1 MIVGYGFRYGPTTR
15 IESVHHVIGGSQNV
29 AIPPNVAHALWDH
42 YGRDERNEVIL
53 FHNHPQSLRSRLLAL
68 PLPSR
73 ADRLVLEARALQ
85 PPQILRPLLGKGRVM
100 FFLEPE
106 GRKTVALEKSLA
118 PAGAWF
124 CQTETTAFSRGYVL
138 TPLRG
143 SFRLIRNSSSSGGVP
158 FHR

>member
-29 AIPPNVAHALWDH
+29 AIAPNVAHALWDH

-85 PPQILRPLLGKGRVM
+85 PPQILRQLLGKGRVM

-106 GRKTVALEKSLA
+106 GLVKEFTLPSVLALLA
-118 PAGAWF
+118 RM
-124 CQTETTAFSRGYVL
+124 ESDDR
-138 TPLRG
+138 
-143 SFRLIRNSSSSGGVP
+143 
-158 FHR
+158 